1 MKFKLLFAF
10 LFLGAF
16 LIQIN
21 AQTLDQNASWPN
33 ISWTVTGT
41 FNTDPLAFEADPS
54 TSSNFAFDDD
64 DAGSGSDDT
73 IAAESP
79 VIDLSAAFTAG
90 ETLLTISGDYIYRK
104 VNVELLQFEYFDA
117 DASTWNLIS
126 PTVAST
132 TTSTSNNFCSGTP
145 LTYTSNELD
154 ISGFTSTQLAGFRY
168 RIFYDDDP
176 SGAGYKWGF
185 CFSSP
190 TITSAAP
197 PSCIEPS
204 MLTATA
210 ITPFAADLGWTEN
223 GTASLWN
230 VEVVDITAGETVTGI
245 ATASGIM
252 NPYTVTGLT
261 PDNDY
266 EFYVQAD
273 CGIDGTS
280 TWAGPF
286 AFTTGIACPAPSSLT
301 VSNITDT
308 TADLGWT
315 ENGTAT
321 IWDLEIVTSGTTPT
335 GTPTNTGV
343 TINPYGATMLT
354 ANTAYQFYVR
364 AECGGMNGVSTWS
377 GPFNFTTECGAFTP
391 DYLEDFSSY
400 VPQCWTEA
408 IDGDPVNGPATLQG
422 SNWGAEEF
430 AHLSS
435 SGNGAVNVNI
445 YQTGDVE
452 WLLSPSI
459 DLSAGGY
466 EINLDVAFT
475 NYNST
480 AQGDFDADDD
490 VRLLYTE
497 DGSTWVTIIQ
507 WNDANDNEPAGGGET
522 FNFDLSGIT
531 GSNVRFALY
540 SDEGATASGDK
551 DFHIDNFQIRTIPNC
566 QEPTALT
573 VSNLTTSSADL
584 EWTVSGSGETLWD
597 IEYGATGFVQ
607 GAGTLVD
614 DTSDNPYSLSSL
626 SSGVTYDYY
635 VRAHCGA
642 GNEGAWSGPFTFRIP
657 NLGDICDTPLSAVV
671 NADCAAGGAS
681 TLSIDFSAS
690 QDILSQGCDTGTG
703 NRGYYISFTAPAS
716 GNIEISHNGSNNEF
730 RIIDNCATGTQIEC
744 GNLASGQVISG
755 LTPSSNYIMTIW
767 KDSFNSLTTDEF
779 CFSEVTCLSP
789 SNLTVSNL
797 TTSSADLEWTV
808 SGSGETLWDI
818 EYGATGFV
826 QGAGTLVDDTSDN
839 PYSLSSLSSGV
850 TYDYYVRAH
859 CGAGNE
865 GAWSGPFT
873 FRIPNL
879 GDICDTPLSAVV
891 NADCAAGGA
900 STLSIDFSAS
910 QDILS
915 QGCDTGTGNRGYY
928 ISFTAPA
935 SGNIEISHN
944 GSNNEFR
951 IIDNCATGTQIECG
965 NLASG
970 QVISG
975 LTPSSNYIMTIW
987 KDSFNSLTTDEFCF
1001 SEVTCLSPSNL
1012 TVSNLQSTSA
1022 DLGWTPGG
1030 SGESSWEI
1038 EYGLDGF
1045 TQGTGTTVSPAT
1057 NPQSITGLTSNT
1069 GYDYYVR
1076 ANCGGGDFSEWSGP
1090 FNFTTSVGPHNFP
1103 LYEDFESGFSFFEN
1117 VVGNDTDFILTT
1129 TYFHTGSQSVQNAH
1143 GSSELNYLHETGV
1156 LDLSTS
1162 TSPEMRFWHIAK
1174 TEGTWDECY
1183 VQISTDGGM
1192 TYTNLPASA
1201 YSGNS
1206 LDYDTEGYFHEDSY
1220 AIWGTTDS
1228 TPDNATWWQ
1237 EEVFSLDAYKVANVR
1252 IRFFLDSDSSAN
1264 REGWFIDDI
1273 VVQEAATDYTWDG
1286 TAWNISPEGSITAN
1300 DNMIVQSG
1308 MMPSLTSAISVNN
1321 LTIEPGASLEANN
1334 GNITVAGN
1342 LINNGSIISANQLIM
1357 NSATGS
1363 VSGTG
1368 SMTNFTV
1375 GATSVVAVSGSQS
1388 ISGTLDVLSGGSL
1401 DAGGNVTMVSNAMG
1415 TARIDETDAGAIIG
1429 DVNVERYIPAG
1440 NRAYRFIGSTV
1451 SGPTVFDSWQEGGAN
1466 DPGFGTHVSGT
1477 VGTAGTVNATTGHD
1491 ETLSG
1496 AQSMFLW
1503 NAGTQAWA
1511 GVSNTRTEV
1520 LNAGTFYRMLV
1531 RGDRTTDLS
1540 NDASVPAATTLRAT
1554 GTLQQT
1560 AYSVTP
1566 GIASGQ
1572 FFTFANP
1579 YQSKLDMSTSATGTA
1594 VDMYYWD
1601 PTLGMFGDY
1610 VAINVATGSNTA
1622 GTATNVLE
1630 PGQAVFFRDNSGASV
1645 VSVSQ
1650 SDKTPGTSNAAVFNT
1665 SNLQQTLRLKLYQTS
1680 RYNNNLTE
1688 SDGLYIDFAAGH
1700 NLNLDGADAVKLNG
1714 ANTNISIAKNTG
1726 EFYEVERRPLP
1737 SSNET
1742 VPLAISNYLSDNYT
1756 VVATLDA
1763 LPGVTAYFKD
1773 NFTGNLTPITQNA
1786 STAINFTVDVSNAA
1800 SMDSARFEIVFE
1812 VVVLNTG
1819 DISFSEGIKVYP
1831 NPVDGD
1837 ELHISIGAA
1846 IEGDIQI
1853 TLVNTLG
1860 QQVISKVYK
1869 GIATE
1874 VITLNNLSQLEKG
1887 LYIATISNGRN
1898 TVAKKLIL
1906 N

>member
-197 PSCIEPS
+197 PSCIDPS

-230 VEVVDITAGETVTGI
+230 VEVVDVTAGETVTGI

-273 CGIDGTS
+273 CGVDGTS

-301 VSNITDT
+301 VNNITDT

-321 IWDLEIVTSGTTPT
+321 TWDLEIVTSGTTPT

-408 IDGDPVNGPATLQG
+408 IDGDPVNGPASLGG
-422 SNWGAEEF
+422 SNWAVEEF
-430 AHLSS
+430 AHLVS
-435 SGNGAVNVNI
+435 SGGGAVNVNI

-497 DGSTWVTIIQ
+497 DGSTWVTIVQ
-507 WNDANDNEPAGGGET
+507 WNDANDNEPAAGGET
-522 FNFDLSGIT
+522 FNFNLSAVT
-531 GSNVRFALY
+531 GSNVRFAFY
-540 SDEGATASGDK
+540 SDEGATATGDK
-551 DFHIDNFQIRTIPNC
+551 DFHIDNFQVRTIPDC
-566 QEPTALT
+566 QEPSALT

-614 DTSDNPYSLSSL
+614 DTANNPYSLSSL

-642 GNEGAWSGPFTFRIP
+642 GNEGAWSGPFTFRVP
-657 NLGDICDTPLSAVV
+657 NLGDICETPLSAVV

-730 RIIDNCATGTQIEC
+730 RIIDNCASGTQIEC
-744 GNLASGQVISG
+744 GS
-755 LTPSSNYIMTIW
+755 
-767 KDSFNSLTTDEF
+767 
-779 CFSEVTCLSP
+779 
-789 SNLTVSNL
+789 
-797 TTSSADLEWTV
+797 
-808 SGSGETLWDI
+808 
-818 EYGATGFV
+818 
-826 QGAGTLVDDTSDN
+826 
-839 PYSLSSLSSGV
+839 
-850 TYDYYVRAH
+850 
-859 CGAGNE
+859 
-865 GAWSGPFT
+865 
-873 FRIPNL
+873 
-879 GDICDTPLSAVV
+879 
-891 NADCAAGGA
+891 
-900 STLSIDFSAS
+900 
-910 QDILS
+910 
-915 QGCDTGTGNRGYY
+915 
-928 ISFTAPA
+928 
-935 SGNIEISHN
+935 
-944 GSNNEFR
+944 
-951 IIDNCATGTQIECG
+951 
-965 NLASG
+965 LASG

-1103 LYEDFESGFSFFEN
+1103 LYEDFESGFSFFDN

-1143 GSSELNYLHETGV
+1143 GSSDLNYLHETGV

-1162 TSPEMRFWHIAK
+1162 TSPELRFWHIAK

-1286 TAWNISPEGSITAN
+1286 TAWNISPEGNITAN

>member
-197 PSCIEPS
+197 PSCIDPS

-230 VEVVDITAGETVTGI
+230 VEVVDVTAGETVTGI

-273 CGIDGTS
+273 CGVDGTS

-301 VSNITDT
+301 VNNITDT

-321 IWDLEIVTSGTTPT
+321 TWDVEIVTSGTTPT
-335 GTPTNTGV
+335 GTPTSTGV
-343 TINPYGATMLT
+343 TANPYGATMLT

-364 AECGGMNGVSTWS
+364 AECGGMNGVSRWS

-408 IDGDPVNGPATLQG
+408 IDGDPVNGPASLGG
-422 SNWGAEEF
+422 SNWAVEEF
-430 AHLSS
+430 AHLVS
-435 SGNGAVNVNI
+435 SGGGAVNVNI

-452 WLLSPSI
+452 WLLSPSF

-475 NYNST
+475 NFNTT

-497 DGSTWVTIIQ
+497 DGIMWTTIVQ
-507 WNDANDNEPAGGGET
+507 WNDANDNEPAAGGET
-522 FNFDLSGIT
+522 FNFNLSAVT
-531 GSNVRFALY
+531 GSNVRFAFY
-540 SDEGATASGDK
+540 SDEGATATGDK
-551 DFHIDNFQIRTIPNC
+551 DFHIDNFQVRTIPDC
-566 QEPTALT
+566 QEPSALT

-597 IEYGATGFVQ
+597 IEYDATGFVQ
-607 GAGTLVD
+607 GTGTLVD
-614 DTSDNPYSLSSL
+614 DTANNPYSLSSL

-642 GNEGAWSGPFTFRIP
+642 GNEGAWSGPFTFRVP
-657 NLGDICDTPLSAVV
+657 NLGDVCDTPLSAVV

-716 GNIEISHNGSNNEF
+716 GNI
-730 RIIDNCATGTQIEC
+730 
-744 GNLASGQVISG
+744 
-755 LTPSSNYIMTIW
+755 
-767 KDSFNSLTTDEF
+767 K
-779 CFSEVTCLSP
+779 
-789 SNLTVSNL
+789 
-797 TTSSADLEWTV
+797 
-808 SGSGETLWDI
+808 
-818 EYGATGFV
+818 
-826 QGAGTLVDDTSDN
+826 
-839 PYSLSSLSSGV
+839 
-850 TYDYYVRAH
+850 
-859 CGAGNE
+859 
-865 GAWSGPFT
+865 
-873 FRIPNL
+873 
-879 GDICDTPLSAVV
+879 
-891 NADCAAGGA
+891 
-900 STLSIDFSAS
+900 
-910 QDILS
+910 
-915 QGCDTGTGNRGYY
+915 
-928 ISFTAPA
+928 
-935 SGNIEISHN
+935 ISHN

-1273 VVQEAATDYTWDG
+1273 VIQEAATDYTWDG
-1286 TAWNISPEGSITAN
+1286 TAWNISPEGNITAN

-1334 GNITVAGN
+1334 GDITVAGN

-1415 TARIDETDAGAIIG
+1415 TARIDEMDAGAIIG

-1560 AYSVTP
+1560 AYTVTP

-1737 SSNET
+1737 TSNET

-1786 STAINFTVDVSNAA
+1786 STAIHFTVDVSNAA

>member
-197 PSCIEPS
+197 PSCIDPS

-230 VEVVDITAGETVTGI
+230 VEVVDVTAGETVTGI

-273 CGIDGTS
+273 CGVDGTS

-301 VSNITDT
+301 VNNITDT

-321 IWDLEIVTSGTTPT
+321 TWDVEIVTSGTTPT
-335 GTPTNTGV
+335 GTPTSTGV
-343 TINPYGATMLT
+343 TANPYGATMLT

-408 IDGDPVNGPATLQG
+408 IDGDPVNGPASLGG
-422 SNWGAEEF
+422 SNWAVEEF
-430 AHLSS
+430 AHLVS
-435 SGNGAVNVNI
+435 SGGGAVNVNI

-497 DGSTWVTIIQ
+497 DGSTWVTIVQ
-507 WNDANDNEPAGGGET
+507 WNDANDNEPAAGGET
-522 FNFDLSGIT
+522 FNFNLSAVT
-531 GSNVRFALY
+531 GSNVRFAFY
-540 SDEGATASGDK
+540 SDEGATATGDK
-551 DFHIDNFQIRTIPNC
+551 DFHIDNFQVRTIPDC
-566 QEPTALT
+566 QEPSALT

-614 DTSDNPYSLSSL
+614 DTANNPYSLSSL

-642 GNEGAWSGPFTFRIP
+642 GNEGAWSGPFTFRVP
-657 NLGDICDTPLSAVV
+657 NLGDICETPLSAVV

-730 RIIDNCATGTQIEC
+730 RIIDNCASGTQIEC
-744 GNLASGQVISG
+744 GSLASGHVISG

-767 KDSFNSLTTDEF
+767 KDSFYSLT
-779 CFSEVTCLSP
+779 S
-789 SNLTVSNL
+789 
-797 TTSSADLEWTV
+797 
-808 SGSGETLWDI
+808 
-818 EYGATGFV
+818 
-826 QGAGTLVDDTSDN
+826 
-839 PYSLSSLSSGV
+839 
-850 TYDYYVRAH
+850 
-859 CGAGNE
+859 
-865 GAWSGPFT
+865 
-873 FRIPNL
+873 
-879 GDICDTPLSAVV
+879 
-891 NADCAAGGA
+891 
-900 STLSIDFSAS
+900 
-910 QDILS
+910 
-915 QGCDTGTGNRGYY
+915 
-928 ISFTAPA
+928 
-935 SGNIEISHN
+935 
-944 GSNNEFR
+944 
-951 IIDNCATGTQIECG
+951 
-965 NLASG
+965 
-970 QVISG
+970 
-975 LTPSSNYIMTIW
+975 
-987 KDSFNSLTTDEFCF
+987 DEFCF

-1103 LYEDFESGFSFFEN
+1103 LYEDFESGFSFFDN

-1143 GSSELNYLHETGV
+1143 GSSDLNYLHETGV

-1162 TSPEMRFWHIAK
+1162 TSPELRFWHIAK

-1286 TAWNISPEGSITAN
+1286 TAWNISPEGNITAN